1 MAVDLVLPPSCA
13 ACGRGGAFLCE
24 PCEASL
30 SRLERPYC
38 ARCAHPGADRL
49 CEACASSPPAFD
61 GIRAVCLFDG
71 AARKLVHSLKYA
83 NFRAVAPDM
92 ARLLADLPGPRPVP
106 GEVIVPVPL
115 HPRRERTRGYN
126 QSELL
131 ARTVGKRMGL
141 PVRPGIVR
149 RVRNTP
155 PQVSIE
161 NYEERRSNIE
171 GSFACP
177 ASLSGESVLLM
188 DDVVTTGSTMSAC
201 AAALK
206 AAGAR
211 SVWGLA
217 FARQS

>member
-1 MAVDLVLPPSCA
+1 MLPRRCA
-13 ACGRGGAFLCE
+13 SCGRNGSFLCA

-30 SRLERPYC
+30 SLLERPYC
-38 ARCAHPGADRL
+38 LLCARPGVGRL
-49 CEACASSPPAFD
+49 CERCASSQPSFD
-61 GIRAVCLFDG
+61 GVRAVCLFDG
-71 AARKLVHSLKYA
+71 AARDLVHRLKYD

-92 ARLLADLPGPRPVP
+92 ARLLADLLNPGRME
-106 GEVIVPVPL
+106 GVIIAPVPL
-115 HPRRERTRGYN
+115 HPRRERVRGYN

-131 ARTVGKRMGL
+131 AREVGRETGL
-141 PVRPGIVR
+141 AVRPGIVR

-177 ASLSGESVLLM
+177 AGLDGESVLLI

>member
-61 GIRAVCLFDG
+61 GIRAVCLFEG
-71 AARKLVHSLKYA
+71 TARKLVHSLKYA

-177 ASLSGESVLLM
+177 AGLSGESVLLM

>member
-30 SRLERPYC
+30 SRLQRPYC

-61 GIRAVCLFDG
+61 GIRAVCLFEG
-71 AARKLVHSLKYA
+71 AGRQLVHSLKYA

-92 ARLLADLPGPRPVP
+92 ARLLADLPGSRPAP

-177 ASLSGESVLLM
+177 AGLSGESILLM

>member
-24 PCEASL
+24 PCEESL

-83 NFRAVAPDM
+83 NFRAVAPEM

-177 ASLSGESVLLM
+177 AGLSGESVLLM

>member
-1 MAVDLVLPPSCA
+1 MAVDLVLPRRCA
-13 ACGRGGAFLCE
+13 ACGRGGSFLCE
-24 PCEASL
+24 PCEAAL
-30 SRLERPYC
+30 SRLEGPYC
-38 ARCAHPGADRL
+38 PRCAHPGVDRL
-49 CEACASSPPAFD
+49 CERCASSPPAFD
-61 GIRAVCLFDG
+61 GVRAVCLFNG
-71 AARKLVHSLKYA
+71 AARSLVHRLKYS

-92 ARLLADLPGPRPVP
+92 ARLLADLLEPSRMEG
-106 GEVIVPVPL
+106 VIIAPVPL
-115 HPRRERTRGYN
+115 HPRRERRRGYN

-131 ARTVGKRMGL
+131 ARTVGRMAGL

-161 NYEERRSNIE
+161 NYEERRANTE

-177 ASLSGESVLLM
+177 AGLSGESVLLI

-206 AAGAR
+206 EAGAG

>member
-24 PCEASL
+24 PCESSL

-38 ARCAHPGADRL
+38 VRCAHPGADRL

-61 GIRAVCLFDG
+61 GIRAVCLFEG
-71 AARKLVHSLKYA
+71 AARQLVHSLKYA

-92 ARLLADLPGPRPVP
+92 ARLLADLLGPRPGP

-131 ARTVGKRMGL
+131 ARTVGKRTGL

-171 GSFACP
+171 GSFECP
-177 ASLSGESVLLM
+177 NGLSGESVLLM

>member
-24 PCEASL
+24 PCESSL

-61 GIRAVCLFDG
+61 GIRAVCLFEG
-71 AARKLVHSLKYA
+71 AARQLVHSLKYA

-92 ARLLADLPGPRPVP
+92 ARLLADLLGPRPGP

-131 ARTVGKRMGL
+131 ARTVGKRTGL

-171 GSFACP
+171 GSFECP
-177 ASLSGESVLLM
+177 TGLSGESVLLM

>member
-1 MAVDLVLPPSCA
+1 MRPSRRRQAVRGVRLVSA
-13 ACGRGGAFLCE
+13 GV
-24 PCEASL
+24 
-30 SRLERPYC
+30 
-38 ARCAHPGADRL
+38 
-49 CEACASSPPAFD
+49 
-61 GIRAVCLFDG
+61 RAVCLFDA
-71 AARKLVHSLKYA
+71 AARRLVHSLKYA

-92 ARLLADLPGPRPVP
+92 ARLLADFLGAHEVP
-106 GEVIVPVPL
+106 GEVIAPVPL
-115 HPRRERTRGYN
+115 HPRRERRRGYN

-131 ARTVGKRMGL
+131 ARTVGRRAGL

-149 RVRNTP
+149 RVRNTL

-177 ASLSGESVLLM
+177 TGLSGESVLLI

-206 AAGAR
+206 EAGAG

>member
-171 GSFACP
+171 GSFVCP
-177 ASLSGESVLLM
+177 AGLSGESVLLM

>member
-24 PCEASL
+24 PCESSL
-30 SRLERPYC
+30 SRLERPFC

-49 CEACASSPPAFD
+49 CEACKASPPAFD
-61 GIRAVCLFDG
+61 GIRAVCLFEG
-71 AARKLVHSLKYA
+71 AARQLVHSLKYA

-115 HPRRERTRGYN
+115 HPRRERARGYN

-177 ASLSGESVLLM
+177 AGLSGESVLLM

>member
-24 PCEASL
+24 PCESSL

-38 ARCAHPGADRL
+38 TRCAHPGADRL
-49 CEACASSPPAFD
+49 CEACKASPPSFD
-61 GIRAVCLFDG
+61 GIRAVCLFEG
-71 AARKLVHSLKYA
+71 AARQLVHSLKYG

-92 ARLLADLPGPRPVP
+92 ARLLADIPGPRPVP

-177 ASLSGESVLLM
+177 AGLSGESVLLM

>member
-30 SRLERPYC
+30 SRLQRPYC
-38 ARCAHPGADRL
+38 TRCAHPGADRL

-61 GIRAVCLFDG
+61 GIRAVCLFEG
-71 AARKLVHSLKYA
+71 AARRLVHSLKYA

-92 ARLLADLPGPRPVP
+92 ARLLADLLGPRPVP

-177 ASLSGESVLLM
+177 AGLSGESILLM

>member
-1 MAVDLVLPPSCA
+1 M
-13 ACGRGGAFLCE
+13 
-24 PCEASL
+24 
-30 SRLERPYC
+30 
-38 ARCAHPGADRL
+38 
-49 CEACASSPPAFD
+49 
-61 GIRAVCLFDG
+61 
-71 AARKLVHSLKYA
+71 
-83 NFRAVAPDM
+83 
-92 ARLLADLPGPRPVP
+92 
-106 GEVIVPVPL
+106 
-115 HPRRERTRGYN
+115 
-126 QSELL
+126 
-131 ARTVGKRMGL
+131 
-141 PVRPGIVR
+141 
-149 RVRNTP
+149 RNTP

-177 ASLSGESVLLM
+177 AGLSGESVLLM